1 MTFYQQT
8 NYPVRIL
15 DIPCF
20 EKEEHVQKAI
30 EKFRLCWEKINKI
43 KDNLHI
49 ILYFL
54 NFNENRTF
62 QELEAPILEEIIKH
76 KTCKIIYVV
85 THCHKNISQN
95 KKAKKIRQ
103 IYEGIQGISKEKFK
117 AVFDETFEGG
127 MLFPSSNNVVFVNF
141 HKNYMDGSDPFW
153 KKNLFK
159 AIHDSFIQSE
169 DYKKSLEK
177 LDENIIK
184 ENADKLRARG
194 KELLLA
200 NKVWGGI
207 VGIIMELIGYCKS
220 LLLKKMQ
227 QKN

>member
-1 MTFYQQT
+1 
-8 NYPVRIL
+8 
-15 DIPCF
+15 
-20 EKEEHVQKAI
+20 
-30 EKFRLCWEKINKI
+30 
-43 KDNLHI
+43 
-49 ILYFL
+49 
-54 NFNENRTF
+54 
-62 QELEAPILEEIIKH
+62 
-76 KTCKIIYVV
+76 
-85 THCHKNISQN
+85 
-95 KKAKKIRQ
+95 
-103 IYEGIQGISKEKFK
+103 
-117 AVFDETFEGG
+117 
-127 MLFPSSNNVVFVNF
+127 
-141 HKNYMDGSDPFW
+141 MDGSDPFW

-184 ENADKLRARG
+184 ENADKLIARG